1 MADEASENAV
11 TWEAAD
17 RGASCTMGCFAT
29 LLLLI
34 GLGALLWFF
43 AGGAWKLI
51 VSGVSLAAGVGLL
64 LFMRSPMRGRWE
76 ITIDPEPEVVRIYGR
91 RRGVVDEREIPFD
104 QIEAIELRE
113 ITRDVTIGENVPY
126 QLPVFRLVDGE
137 EVALDERMSIRD
149 PDRAEETLA
158 RMRKLVH
165 GAGNKHGTGGE
176 EASDTPGHDGASG

>member
-1 MADEASENAV
+1 MADETTDAAV

-29 LLLLI
+29 LLLLL
-34 GLGALLWFF
+34 GLGSLLWYTT
-43 AGGAWKLI
+43 GGTWKLI
-51 VSGVSLAAGVGLL
+51 VGGVSLAAGVGLV
-64 LFMRSPMRGRWE
+64 LFMRSRRRGRWE
-76 ITIDPEPEVVRIYGR
+76 ITIDPEPEVVRIFTR
-91 RRGVVDEREIPFD
+91 EMGVENEREIPFA
-104 QIEAIELRE
+104 QIQEIELRE
-113 ITRDVTIGENVPY
+113 IRRDVTIGENVPY
-126 QLPVFRLVDGE
+126 QLPVFRLCDGE